1 MVRSRH
7 LKSAHDHLFSY
18 HPPLLL
24 SMAIRWFL
32 PLLMG
37 LAVLASEQH
46 ILTNEDTQTGVLRR
60 FSVTGSSIEDI
71 LRVASV
77 ATTSSVTLVFWR

>member
-1 MVRSRH
+1 
-7 LKSAHDHLFSY
+7 
-18 HPPLLL
+18 
-24 SMAIRWFL
+24 MAIRWFV

-46 ILTNEDTQTGVLRR
+46 VLTNEGTQTGVLRR
-60 FSVTGSSIEDI
+60 FSVTGSSHEDI

-77 ATTSSVTLVFWR
+77 APTSSFTVVFWR